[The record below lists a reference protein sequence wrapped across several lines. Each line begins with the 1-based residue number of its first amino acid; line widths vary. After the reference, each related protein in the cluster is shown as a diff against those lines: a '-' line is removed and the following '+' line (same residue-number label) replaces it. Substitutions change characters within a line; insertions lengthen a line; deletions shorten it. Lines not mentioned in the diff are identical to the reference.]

1 MSSAKNKRSQQL
13 EVLEAMVAME
23 AMEAMGE
30 DHRVRF
36 CLEGAE
42 VLGPEVVRPRVHVEV
57 WGVGEVWVVLAV
69 EPCKPE
75 VTGEWWTDQEFG
87 KTGFNSPPVSTLKT
101 VPTIHTASTAPA
113 HRSPLLVAQCPE

>member
-13 EVLEAMVAME
+13 EVLEATAEMAEME
-23 AMEAMGE
+23 ATGE

-36 CLEGAE
+36 CLEGKE
-42 VLGPEVVRPRVHVEV
+42 VLGPEVVCPRVPVGV

-87 KTGFNSPPVSTLKT
+87 KTGFNSLPVSTLRT
-101 VPTIHTASTAPA
+101 VPTIHTASTALAP
-113 HRSPLLVAQCPE
+113 RSPLLVAQCPE